1 MSYNYNP
8 NKEISLAQFKLM
20 LSNKNKENALC
31 FDWNYGKSKPD
42 ANDSV
47 KPCPIFKDKIGY
59 KSFTI
64 IVEKRL
70 QDQAE
75 YWCGY
80 FHGANSISNTMDLD
94 NTKNGKVYVAI
105 RSDYQ
110 AW

>member
-8 NKEISLAQFKLM
+8 NKEMTLAQFKLM
-20 LSNKNKENALC
+20 LGNRNKENAIC

-47 KPCPIFKDKIGY
+47 KVCPIFKDKIGY
-59 KSFTI
+59 KSFTL
-64 IVEKRL
+64 IVDKKK
-70 QDQAE
+70 QDDAE
-75 YWCGY
+75 YWCRY
-80 FHGANSISNTMDLD
+80 IHGADSISNTMDL
-94 NTKNGKVYVAI
+94 KNDKVAI